1 MHKERLHGSPF
12 TMCKDYERNQIKSRV
27 KNLDLFF
34 FCKRL
39 MLCMRQNS
47 EIYLVSKTLFFT
59 ILSQNNVISN
69 ETNGKTGLKKTK
81 LKKEHLQKNLRN
93 LEF

>member
-1 MHKERLHGSPF
+1 
-12 TMCKDYERNQIKSRV
+12 
-27 KNLDLFF
+27 
-34 FCKRL
+34 
-39 MLCMRQNS
+39 MRQNS

-81 LKKEHLQKNLRN
+81 LKKEHQKNLRN

>member
-1 MHKERLHGSPF
+1 
-12 TMCKDYERNQIKSRV
+12 
-27 KNLDLFF
+27 
-34 FCKRL
+34 
-39 MLCMRQNS
+39 MRQNS
-47 EIYLVSKTLFFT
+47 EIDLSKTLFFFT